1 MENFWIFEVFC
12 GNSDA
17 NQRCSANASQKAPH
31 IIRASISASPFHF
44 NPRLCR
50 SFQSHPRKFRANSAL
65 ALGAKHIRR
74 SVSEASLMPSEFDRR
89 NRIRSTKF
97 FVEPNFYNF
106 LLNSETPNLPVA
118 KAIIKEVV
126 AKPRM
131 HDVARPPRPCRK
143 GEGAL
148 ATSGFT
154 TASKVILIY
163 ILVCNAV
170 GGLVTDSVV

>member
-1 MENFWIFEVFC
+1 MRIFYHIFASRPPYPKVYVADWRQNVWIFEVFC

-50 SFQSHPRKFRANSAL
+50 SFQSYPRKFRANSAL

-97 FVEPNFYNF
+97 FVEPTLDFNEFCGWSCATRDHEPGGKANCLSAIGAIDSTAGF
-106 LLNSETPNLPVA
+106 EASPRTP
-118 KAIIKEVV
+118 
-126 AKPRM
+126 
-131 HDVARPPRPCRK
+131 
-143 GEGAL
+143 
-148 ATSGFT
+148 
-154 TASKVILIY
+154 
-163 ILVCNAV
+163 
-170 GGLVTDSVV
+170 